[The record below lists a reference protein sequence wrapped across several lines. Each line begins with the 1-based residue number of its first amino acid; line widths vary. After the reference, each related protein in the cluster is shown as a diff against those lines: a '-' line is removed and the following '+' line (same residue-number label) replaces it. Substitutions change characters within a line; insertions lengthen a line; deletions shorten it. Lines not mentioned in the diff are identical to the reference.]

1 MFFINV
7 NLKMNNKSIISPQWA
22 FFSLF
27 CFLESTSKTE
37 TLTPG

>member
-1 MFFINV
+1 MCFINV
-7 NLKMNNKSIISPQWA
+7 NLNMNNKSIISPQWA

-27 CFLESTSKTE
+27 WFFGVSRTE